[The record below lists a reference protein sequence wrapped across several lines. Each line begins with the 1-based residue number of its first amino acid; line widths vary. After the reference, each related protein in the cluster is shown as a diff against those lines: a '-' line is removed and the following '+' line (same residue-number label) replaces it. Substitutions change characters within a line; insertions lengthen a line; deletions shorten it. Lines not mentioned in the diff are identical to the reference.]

1 VEAVA
6 GVGDERASVSGGAVL
21 RLEAEAREVAAV
33 RHQSGEG
40 GSRRRRERTRPT
52 ATRFPFKGGRQG
64 GSEGGFRGAR
74 PTRGENGGE

>member
-6 GVGDERASVSGGAVL
+6 DVGDERASVSGRAVL
-21 RLEAEAREVAAV
+21 QLEAEAREVVAV
-33 RHQSGEG
+33 RRQSGEG

-64 GSEGGFRGAR
+64 GSGGGFGGAH
-74 PTRGENGGE
+74 PTRGGNGGE